1 MRINKSL
8 ITYQPASGAGS
19 GTVTSVGLSAPTGF
33 SVSGSPV
40 VSSGTLALAFTTGY
54 GIPPLMTGNS
64 GRFLTTNGTT
74 MSWVNIT
81 GTDVTGAA
89 LTETDDTNVTM
100 TLGGSPSTALLR
112 SVSMT
117 LGWAGQLAVS
127 RGGTGA
133 NSLQG
138 VLIGNLTAPVTAVTG
153 IGGQL
158 LRANPSTGV
167 YEFFTPSYMSNPMTT
182 LGDIIYGNAAGAP
195 TRLAANGTANN
206 MYLRSVSGGIP
217 SWASIAGGDITG
229 AALTEVDDTN
239 VTCTLGGTPANALL
253 RSVSLTFG
261 WTGQL
266 SVPRGGTGVATL
278 TGVVIGNGTGVM
290 TGVAG
295 TAEQLLRRNTANTAY
310 EFFTPT
316 YLSNPMTSLGDI
328 IYGNAAGAPLRLGA
342 NATSTNKFL
351 RSVNGAAP
359 TWEEVTGF
367 LTGSGTTNYIAKWTP
382 SGSALGNSQIFDNGT
397 NIGIGDASPSVL
409 IDAYKA
415 SNGIIRVR
423 ADNGGAFYVANSTK
437 TGTIAAF
444 GDAGGIIGGAA
455 DTTAMVYSG
464 GVPMAFYVNSF
475 ERARITTSGLFGIG
489 TNAPS
494 YNLDVSGTARF
505 TGNVLASNVIR
516 LIGDENNSAKIKA
529 GKFLSIADDGNIVG
543 INYNS
548 DSILYSGYILHVNGN
563 TYNHGSLALRSTYNL
578 TWGGEYGAGIPTIT
592 GTSGTGAFLSFYPS
606 GSSSGEKMKISD
618 NGQIRF
624 NGYTSTSSFIG
635 LTVGLLGFTSTGAIT
650 TYSIPGGVS
659 GTQDY
664 LAKFD
669 STGVAVANSRIVDN
683 GTNFLLNS
691 ASSYVTGLNLIGDIG
706 MQSASGQASAIIMR
720 SNQTPTNGTSIGII
734 DSYGITTGSTYQRGG
749 GIEFVASQDWNSTS
763 AGTNIFI
770 QTAPDNTIAP
780 ADMFVF
786 LSNGAVRFIGR
797 TSNPIGAAAG
807 TMYYNSSANNMRY
820 YNGTSW
826 IIF

>member
-1 MRINKSL
+1 
-8 ITYQPASGAGS
+8 
-19 GTVTSVGLSAPTGF
+19 
-33 SVSGSPV
+33 
-40 VSSGTLALAFTTGY
+40 
-54 GIPPLMTGNS
+54 MTGNS